1 VTPRFWSI
9 TIGVDDLE
17 RALEPGNGSERLT
30 WSYNAGT
37 LMTDGWI
44 GMAFGSGTWKLWYGS
59 LFLAFLMLLGTGIY
73 ACLEPEGPGAGPM
86 LMLMV
91 FVLAFVTILVVT
103 SVDVGL
109 FARSTGSGFMRIV
122 LFVVATW
129 MVVGLSW
136 TFLFWATDPNSP
148 HLLFPG
154 RILFIAHSVMLYT
167 ANLWLLWR
175 IRQR

>member
-1 VTPRFWSI
+1 MR
-9 TIGVDDLE
+9 
-17 RALEPGNGSERLT
+17 
-30 WSYNAGT
+30 
-37 LMTDGWI
+37 DGWI
-44 GMAFGSGTWKLWYGS
+44 PMVFGRGTWTLWYVA
-59 LFLAFLMLLGTGIY
+59 LFTAFLMLIGTGVY

-91 FVLAFVTILVVT
+91 FALAFVTILVVT

-109 FARSTGSGFMRIV
+109 FARSTGFGLMMSAVF
-122 LFVVATW
+122 LVATW

-136 TFLFWATDPNSP
+136 TFLFWATDPNYP
-148 HLLFPG
+148 HLLLPG
-154 RILFIAHSVMLYT
+154 RVLFIAHTIMLYA